1 MSRVSVW
8 QQGPTEPALPSPES
22 GNRIRQLRILIIHHD
37 MQAVDRCLRELS
49 RIRFTV
55 SWKVVTTPEQCTDRL
70 RSDHYDVVI
79 SKYPLAMWKA
89 NQVLDL
95 VQQLKKAIPLI
106 FLLHDWKRETAAEL
120 IMGGAFDCV
129 AMNSIGHLPVSV
141 LRGLEEKALRDERD
155 RAQDELR
162 RSEAR
167 YRALA
172 GNLSYGILHC
182 NACGGFIDVNQAL
195 LAILGL
201 ETKDQLMAV
210 NLMSDIIQDGAKV
223 AQLLGQTD
231 ELDPLEVEWRRRDGK
246 TVKVRLSGQRVAGGT
261 DTYEVIV
268 EDVTRQR
275 ALEDHLRQL
284 AASDPLTGLANYRHL
299 IEVLDMEIKRS
310 KRTGRQF
317 AVLLLDVD
325 ELKRI
330 NDHYGHVTGNQA
342 LCRVAD
348 ALVMCCR
355 DIDSAARF
363 GGDEFAV
370 VLPEIGKEAANSVA
384 LRLSASI
391 ENDGKG
397 PNLSVSV
404 GVAVY
409 PEEGDKVESLL
420 NAADSAMYAI
430 KREKRLYNP

>member
-1 MSRVSVW
+1 M
-8 QQGPTEPALPSPES
+8 LPGS
-22 GNRIRQLRILIIHHD
+22 
-37 MQAVDRCLRELS
+37 
-49 RIRFTV
+49 T
-55 SWKVVTTPEQCTDRL
+55 
-70 RSDHYDVVI
+70 
-79 SKYPLAMWKA
+79 
-89 NQVLDL
+89 
-95 VQQLKKAIPLI
+95 
-106 FLLHDWKRETAAEL
+106 
-120 IMGGAFDCV
+120 
-129 AMNSIGHLPVSV
+129 
-141 LRGLEEKALRDERD
+141 
-155 RAQDELR
+155 
-162 RSEAR
+162 
-167 YRALA
+167 
-172 GNLSYGILHC
+172 
-182 NACGGFIDVNQAL
+182 
-195 LAILGL
+195 
-201 ETKDQLMAV
+201 
-210 NLMSDIIQDGAKV
+210 
-223 AQLLGQTD
+223 
-231 ELDPLEVEWRRRDGK
+231 
-246 TVKVRLSGQRVAGGT
+246 
-261 DTYEVIV
+261 
-268 EDVTRQR
+268 
-275 ALEDHLRQL
+275 LRQL

-430 KREKRLYNP
+430 KREKRLCNP